1 MMGGSRRAQTK
12 VFEFGYH
19 TLQVRSPF
27 TEVGMKLK
35 FSTLAIASNYQ
46 VGNLIRRLAIAAEI
60 YVMPW
65 QRIAGLPLKYTHACI
80 FN

>member
-27 TEVGMKLK
+27 TEVGTKLK
-35 FSTLAIASNYQ
+35 FSTLAIASDYQ
-46 VGNLIRRLAIAAEI
+46 VGNLMAIAAEI